1 MAWHDRSPWG
11 SKRAEQTARMD
22 EIAKVV
28 RRFEQAAI
36 SATTAIEKI
45 RDILEPRVVR
55 VGNGHTP
62 EVQS

>member
-1 MAWHDRSPWG
+1 MAWHDRSPWAN
-11 SKRAEQTARMD
+11 KRAEQTARMD

-36 SATTAIEKI
+36 AAPTAIEKI
-45 RDILEPRVVR
+45 RDILEPRVVK
-55 VGNGHTP
+55 VGKGHTP